1 MQQVIDRRTAGNIL
15 LVLLLLALLFQLMVL
30 SGMIPQEMVWGGRL
44 ETEEQGTT
52 MAFVAIAVLVLM
64 ILVVLNRTGRF
75 RSPLAIVGRIGM
87 WVMFVLF
94 SLNTLGNLAAL
105 DMREALIFMP
115 VTLLAALLCLRLAVK
130 ERE

>member
-105 DMREALIFMP
+105 DMRETLIFMP